1 MRAKGHLARLA
12 ASRLTLCRADPSRNG
27 CLKKQLPAP
36 SVIFPQLRAL
46 CLAAVQGITEGNA
59 GHGKQKNSEGHSR
72 RKLRGP
78 RNTGG
83 RAGG

>member
-36 SVIFPQLRAL
+36 LVIFPHFVL
-46 CLAAVQGITEGNA
+46 CA
-59 GHGKQKNSEGHSR
+59 
-72 RKLRGP
+72 
-78 RNTGG
+78 
-83 RAGG
+83 